1 MTGRKEFRYGS
12 GAVASPRTVAIGETP
27 QRRRCL
33 ARVQANLDVFR
44 RESEL
49 LNTTMTK
56 GRDCSLN
63 LAKTYTDTLQSK
75 ANQIRRFY
83 TNSTWT
89 PIYPSTGS
97 TWTVLFLLRSRHS
110 LGLKAHTP
118 TCSPSFHA
126 HPAHLR
132 QDCLQ
137 IPMIRSV
144 LPA

>member
-1 MTGRKEFRYGS
+1 MKLSDLKPTRLRVKSVLIWFSRCRS
-12 GAVASPRTVAIGETP
+12 AIGESP
-27 QRRRCL
+27 QRRQIL
-33 ARVQANLDVFR
+33 ARVRANLDVLR
-44 RESEL
+44 RESDL

-97 TWTVLFLLRSRHS
+97 TWTVLFLLRSRHTLS
-110 LGLKAHTP
+110 VSRHINRLAPH
-118 TCSPSFHA
+118 PSTFTQLIYA
-126 HPAHLR
+126 R
-132 QDCLQ
+132 TVC
-137 IPMIRSV
+137 RYR
-144 LPA
+144 